1 MRKRYFFMDQDAF
14 LPDAIGLRDF
24 DIYGKRHVFT
34 MEDAEQI
41 NDITALYLDEAAG
54 ECAADFIKSPVYMVS
69 EMAFDV
75 IDMYEDDLLR
85 RKIVMIHKEEGRQLV
100 YYHLLLREL
109 EMTHEMT
116 EYYPNGMEKR
126 LVLDAEKIGHH
137 KAFLLA
143 DSKVKLP
150 VVSLEVVESLLRR
163 GVTGVTFQEVE
174 VA

>member
-1 MRKRYFFMDQDAF
+1 MRKRYFFMDQDTF
-14 LPDAIGLRDF
+14 LQDAIGLRDF

-34 MEDAEQI
+34 MEDAGQI
-41 NDITALYLDEAAG
+41 NDITALYLDETAG

-69 EMAFDV
+69 EMVFDV

-100 YYHLLLREL
+100 YYHLLLREM
-109 EMTHEMT
+109 EMTHELT

-126 LVLDAEKIGHH
+126 LVLDSGKIAHH

>member
-1 MRKRYFFMDQDAF
+1 MRKRYFFMDQDVF

-34 MEDAEQI
+34 LEDAEQI
-41 NDITALYLDEAAG
+41 NDITALYLDETAG
-54 ECAADFIKSPVYMVS
+54 ECAADFMKSPVYMVS

-75 IDMYEDDLLR
+75 IDMYEDDLPR
-85 RKIVMIHKEEGRQLV
+85 RKIVMIHKEESRQLI
-100 YYHLLLREL
+100 YYHLLLREMAML
-109 EMTHEMT
+109 HELT

-126 LVLDAEKIGHH
+126 LVLDAKKIGYH

-143 DSKVKLP
+143 DSKLKLP
-150 VVSLEVVESLLRR
+150 VVSLEVVESLMRR